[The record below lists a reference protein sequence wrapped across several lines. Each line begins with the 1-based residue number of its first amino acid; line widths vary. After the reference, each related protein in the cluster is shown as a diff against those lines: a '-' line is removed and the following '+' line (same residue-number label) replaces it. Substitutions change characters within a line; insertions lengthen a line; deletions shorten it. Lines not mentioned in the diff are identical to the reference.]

1 MGAPP
6 DLRLVNAATEQ
17 DAAAVR
23 ALLRE
28 GVDVNARRADG
39 ATALLY
45 AAHWNDVEMID
56 LLLKAGASVN
66 AAEITV

>member
-6 DLRLVNAATEQ
+6 DLRLVNAAAEQ